1 MTSLPHNE
9 HAIRR
14 KAFAP
19 HYVPSNLALFQP
31 EIQNFATKL
40 TEVSTV
46 LVVLYEH
53 SYRSP

>member
-14 KAFAP
+14 KASAP

-40 TEVSTV
+40 TEVST
-46 LVVLYEH
+46 LF
-53 SYRSP
+53 